1 MALAAKCLLAY
12 RRGERSPEA
21 AAGAMLEAAS
31 HLALI
36 SDQRG

>member
-1 MALAAKCLLAY
+1 VALAARCLLAY

-36 SDQRG
+36 PDRG

>member
-1 MALAAKCLLAY
+1 VALAARCLIAY

-36 SDQRG
+36 PDRG